1 MKVFYPA
8 IIDKD
13 ADSDFGVTFPDL
25 PGCVSAGQT
34 VTEAIAQAEEALALH
49 LDGMAQDGL
58 AIPEPSPAD
67 TIGDDPEANRVA
79 LVMIPVQRPGSFH
92 NVNITLEEGL
102 LSRID
107 KAAGP
112 RGRSAFLARAA
123 SEALKQGPD

>member
-49 LDGMAQDGL
+49 LDGMAEDGL

-67 TIGDDPEANRVA
+67 TIEDDPEVNRVA
-79 LVMIPVQRPGSFH
+79 LVMVPVQRPGSFH

-102 LSRID
+102 LARID

-123 SEALKQGPD
+123 SKALKQGPN